1 MFTIKNKNKALVL
14 VASDP
19 EVFGYRLS
27 DDVQK
32 QELSKGNADVPG
44 KQPGRWLTSPPFPC
58 LLPSQKERGNPK

>member
-14 VASDP
+14 VASNP

-32 QELSKGNADVPG
+32 QELSKGNADVPAN
-44 KQPGRWLTSPPFPC
+44 
-58 LLPSQKERGNPK
+58 SQEDG